1 MATQARRAA
10 HGAADT
16 ADSDGGSGLLGAA
29 GSLAEIQ
36 REQLAAAAQAWSTL
50 FRAGE
55 ALQQAQLHMGQR
67 AALLHQQAADNLR
80 KAATPIELVTIQST
94 LLLYQWQ
101 EAARYWQELLGAGAK
116 AGGEM
121 LKPPAGTQ
129 DTAGSGAAPASVMG
143 AAMAAAAPMAD
154 AFQQMFT
161 APMKAAAAH

>member
-10 HGAADT
+10 QAAADT
-16 ADSDGGSGLLGAA
+16 ADSDGGGLLGAA
-29 GSLAEIQ
+29 SSLAEVQ

-80 KAATPIELVTIQST
+80 KATTPIELVTIQST

-121 LKPPAGTQ
+121 LKPPAGAQ
-129 DTAGSGAAPASVMG
+129 EAAGTSAAPASVMG